1 MKPQYMIAYHF
12 GKAGLSYTIIGKKST
27 IFAFLQA
34 LLHLLRLLDALTLA
48 RLALT
53 SK

>member
-1 MKPQYMIAYHF
+1 MKPQYTIAYHF
-12 GKAGLSYTIIGKKST
+12 GQAWLSFTIIGKNST
-27 IFAFLQA
+27 IFTFLQA